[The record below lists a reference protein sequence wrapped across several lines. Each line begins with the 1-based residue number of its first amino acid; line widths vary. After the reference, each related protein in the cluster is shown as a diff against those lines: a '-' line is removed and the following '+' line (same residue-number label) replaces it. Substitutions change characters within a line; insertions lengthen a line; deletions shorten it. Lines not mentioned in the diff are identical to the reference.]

1 MKFSV
6 NRLFAAPLFF
16 LAFSV
21 QLLQAQCLVHIT
33 SDSLCE
39 KSTTLLPVQLLGPTF
54 ATADSFLYELN
65 GQAIDG
71 SKSIIWYDTGNYQLI
86 VTSLNTAGQTT
97 CADTA
102 TFFVTPRPLV
112 DYVITT
118 ADTQCFEG
126 NNICIKNQSTIWN
139 EDSGSATH
147 YILFGDGSPEVS
159 KKFNAGDSVCHS
171 YGSLSTRQYFVN
183 VKIIDQ
189 RGCENGKQ
197 YPANYLKGIGVSLY
211 TFKDDWCGPI
221 TYGGTDLSITF
232 DSTKIDSFVWM
243 LDGVPFESTHLA
255 FAYPLDVS
263 GMPTLALKV
272 WDKDGCE
279 RTNALRRSVF
289 NPIITTDKA
298 DTLFVK
304 DATISFST
312 PPHPEAQ
319 FYWNF
324 GNPNSGPMN
333 VAFKNAA
340 THTFVDPGKYT
351 VILQEIAPAC
361 SSMADTLDVF
371 IRGPRA
377 RINPPAYTVRASCST
392 ADTVFLSQ
400 SSLYY
405 FNDANPSDDH
415 LAGGSRHDHV
425 KGVWDFGDLAAPACT
440 TDTKNG
446 INVNTNC
453 RYSLDSAAKHLF
465 GGQEIYTVHYTCVDT
480 VTTNGTTDSLTLQ
493 FGSPKLDDFE
503 FEPNCIFTNDFY
515 LRWNTKSG
523 RPQTTFRIL
532 TDSLAD
538 RNDNTPNVLDSWVN
552 EGQTRYN
559 YNTPNPFVK
568 ISGGAIHQAYFTAGS
583 RQSFHTD
590 GYTTVGLHL
599 MNGDSNSGQGF
610 CDTVIWFHKAILL
623 PRQSLGFTSTLTQY
637 PNSDSLTLNLT
648 DRRLQD
654 ISELYF
660 GIQPDFI
667 LDGNFS
673 GWGRHD
679 EIIRNHQVGANSY
692 DYILRSESTTF
703 GPEIKDSILIR
714 QSNGGQ
720 LIFQDWRD
728 TLIELPPTQFLKNGR
743 FSNSFLKVEGC
754 DAYQIDYTVN
764 GHLNA
769 LKLDYPTT
777 DTFLF
782 IGDTLNLMDTL
793 LYLLEEPDPITG
805 ANFVPYSYWRDP
817 LHHPDGRNRSQPPGG
832 YETIEWKAN
841 GTTFATTLNAQFIP
855 ADTGWYTIEAIS
867 TDSTGRK
874 QTLRKEIPVFGISPN
889 LGLIPDT
896 SSLGPKMEQGDPQTQ
911 FNPDLN
917 GLLINRDCDYY
928 IQFEQQ
934 SMVLD
939 PCIGRYGTP
948 CLPEIK
954 TGVKVGNSGPV
965 ALFSN
970 GKPVLL
976 PFDLLNENHYVLVY
990 VVSPNRSI
998 QYDTLI
1004 DLEVRF
1010 DYTLADSVLC
1020 NDEALMVTNHSTGL
1034 GQDVQYLLYA
1044 GDRLNLFPDTSSFVM
1059 NSIPRGAVPV
1069 YVDAYP
1075 GEFVPGGIYCPF
1087 RTQLASLQVNGAN
1100 QIAINGNVSGNA
1112 GQINLYTATIGHSG
1126 TGIYQW
1132 AIDNGSLLSAS
1143 NKDTISAIFAQGN
1156 GKLMVHYTE
1165 SVCPA
1170 ASDTLYFI
1178 TTGIS
1183 QILSGSVSLYPN
1195 PTKGRLHIGG
1205 IEGSAVVHV
1214 YSAEG
1219 AEVFSKEVDVRDF
1232 EIGALKPG
1240 VYFLRIEGW
1249 EGSYFKFIL
1258 QE

>member
-21 QLLQAQCLVHIT
+21 QILQAQCLVHTT
-33 SDSLCE
+33 SDTLC
-39 KSTTLLPVQLLGPTF
+39 KNIASLLPVQLLGPTF

-65 GQAIDG
+65 GQRIDG
-71 SKSIIWYDTGNYQLI
+71 SKSRIWYDTGNYQLI

-97 CADTA
+97 CVDTA
-102 TFFVTPRPLV
+102 AFFVAPRPLV

-118 ADTQCFEG
+118 GDTQCFEG

-139 EDSGSATH
+139 EDSGSSIH

-159 KKFNAGDSVCHS
+159 GKFNTGDSVCHT
-171 YGSLSTRQYFVN
+171 YVSLNSRQYYLN
-183 VKIIDQ
+183 AKIIDQ
-189 RGCENGKQ
+189 RGCESGHL
-197 YPANYLKGIGVSLY
+197 YPANYLKGIGVNLY
-211 TFKDDWCGPI
+211 TFKGNWCGPI

-255 FAYPLDVS
+255 FAYPLNVS
-263 GMPTLALKV
+263 GLPTLALKV

-279 RTNALRRSVF
+279 RTDALRRSVF

-298 DTLFVK
+298 DTLFIK

-324 GNPNSGPMN
+324 GDPSSGPMN
-333 VAFKNAA
+333 AAFKDTAK
-340 THTFVDPGKYT
+340 HTFSGPGKYT

-361 SSMADTLDVF
+361 STLADSLDVF
-371 IRGPRA
+371 ISGPLA
-377 RINPPAYTVRASCST
+377 HINPPGYTVLASCST

-415 LAGGSRHDHV
+415 LAGGNRHDRV

-446 INVNTNC
+446 INVNSNC

-480 VTTNGTTDSLTLQ
+480 VSMQGTVDSLTLQ
-493 FGSPKLDDFE
+493 FGTPKLDDFE
-503 FEPNCIFTNDFY
+503 IESNCIFTNDFY

-568 ISGGAIHQAYFTAGS
+568 ISGAAIHQAYFTAGY

-599 MNGDSNSGQGF
+599 MNGDSNSGQGY
-610 CDTVIWFHKAILL
+610 CDTIIWFHKAILL
-623 PRQSLGFTSTLTQY
+623 PRQSLGFTSTLAQY
-637 PNSDSLTLNLT
+637 TNSDSLTINLT

-660 GIQPDFI
+660 GIQPDFV
-667 LDGNFS
+667 LDGNIS

-692 DYILRSESTTF
+692 DYILRSEGTTF

-714 QSNGGQ
+714 HSNGGQ

-728 TLIELPPTQFLKNGR
+728 TLIELPPTQFLRNGR
-743 FSNSFLKVEGC
+743 FSNTFMHIEGC
-754 DAYQIDYTVN
+754 DAYQINYTVN
-764 GHLNA
+764 GHVNA
-769 LKLDYPTT
+769 LILSYPTA

-782 IGDTLNLMDTL
+782 IGDTLQMMDTL
-793 LYLLEEPDPITG
+793 LYLLEEPDPFTG
-805 ANFVPYSYWRDP
+805 APFDAYSYWRDP
-817 LHHPDGRNRSQPPGG
+817 LHYPDGRNRPTPSGG
-832 YETIEWKAN
+832 YETVEWKAN
-841 GTTFATTLNAQFIP
+841 GSTFATGINAQFIP
-855 ADTGWYTIEAIS
+855 TDTGWYTIEAIS
-867 TDSTGRK
+867 KDSTGRK

-889 LGLIPDT
+889 LGILPDT
-896 SSLGPKMEQGDPQTQ
+896 SSLGPKLEQGDPQTQ

-934 SMVLD
+934 SVVLD
-939 PCIGRYGTP
+939 PCLSRYGTP

-954 TGVKVGNSGPV
+954 SGVRPG
-965 ALFSN
+965 SN
-970 GKPVLL
+970 GPISMFTNSEPVILS
-976 PFDLLNENHYVLVY
+976 FDVLNENQYGLVY
-990 VVSPNRSI
+990 QIASRTI
-998 QYDTLI
+998 QFDTLI
-1004 DLEVRF
+1004 DLEISL
-1010 DYTLADSVLC
+1010 DYLVTDTVLC
-1020 NDEALMVTNHSTGL
+1020 NDEALFINNLSTGL
-1034 GQDVQYLLYA
+1034 GQDVQYLVQT
-1044 GDRLNLFPDTSSFVM
+1044 GDKQEIFGDTSLFTL
-1059 NSIPRGAVPV
+1059 NSLQRGIFPAS
-1069 YVDAYP
+1069 VDAYP
-1075 GEFVPGGIYCPF
+1075 GEFLPGGIYCPISIPLGNI
-1087 RTQLASLQVNGAN
+1087 RVNGAD
-1100 QIAINGNVSGNA
+1100 QIEITGNVSGSA
-1112 GQINLYTATIGHSG
+1112 GQINLFTAEIGHTGSG
-1126 TGIYQW
+1126 TYLW
-1132 AIDNGSLLSAS
+1132 TIDNGTLLSAS

-1156 GKLMVHYTE
+1156 GKLMVFYSE
-1165 SVCPA
+1165 SLCPA

-1178 TTGIS
+1178 TTGFS
-1183 QILSGSVSLYPN
+1183 QIPSGSVSLYPN
-1195 PTKGRLHIGG
+1195 PTKGTLHLHGL
-1205 IEGSAVVHV
+1205 EGRAVVRI
-1214 YSAEG
+1214 YSSQG
-1219 AEVFSKEVDVRDF
+1219 VEVFNEEVNVGEF
-1232 EIGALKPG
+1232 EIDGLKPG
-1240 VYFLRIEGW
+1240 FYYLKIEGMDGW
-1249 EGSYFKFIL
+1249 YFRFVL
-1258 QE
+1258 EE